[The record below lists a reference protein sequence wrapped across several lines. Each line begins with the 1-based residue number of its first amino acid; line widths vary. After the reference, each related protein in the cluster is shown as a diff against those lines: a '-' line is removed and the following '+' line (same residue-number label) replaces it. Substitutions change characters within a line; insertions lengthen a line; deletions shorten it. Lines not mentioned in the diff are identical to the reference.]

1 MQPLLIVGLGNPGS
15 KYINNRH
22 NIGFMVL
29 DSLAQELDLKFN
41 EDKNLKSCI
50 VKTSNLILCKPQTF
64 MNLSGEAVLK
74 VKQFFKVNEFL
85 VIHDELDIVEGE
97 LRFKYAGGNGGHN
110 GLRSI
115 DNLCGTKYYRLRCG
129 IGRPSEKSMVASYVL
144 SDFDMLPD
152 EMIVQS
158 SSVVQEF
165 ISSRDLHR
173 VQAKIK
179 ELK

>member
-74 VKQFFKVNEFL
+74 VKQFFKVDEFL
-85 VIHDELDIVEGE
+85 VIHDELDIAEGE

-115 DNLCGTKYYRLRCG
+115 DGLCGNEYYRLRCG

-152 EMIVQS
+152 EMIIQS